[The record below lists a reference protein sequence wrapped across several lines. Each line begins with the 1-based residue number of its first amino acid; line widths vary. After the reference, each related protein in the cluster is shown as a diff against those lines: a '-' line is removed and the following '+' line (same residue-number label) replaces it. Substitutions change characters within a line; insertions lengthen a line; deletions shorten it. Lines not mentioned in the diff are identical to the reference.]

1 MLLHLV
7 ANTVVAFFPI
17 GHAEL
22 PATMRSCYS
31 FLYQGPGALFL
42 RSKAFL
48 ALSWTSLNRT
58 DAKCQQLGNLRAILS
73 QEGMIMDEQI
83 PRSWS
88 FVGTILRCLQ
98 WSCCLPTAVPFFPP
112 PWFTVSWLIIT
123 SWDHFPNR
131 LSVSKSSSYSE
142 TTWTRMMVAKTHT
155 DVFLSPKDSP
165 GHPMKAG
172 IFFSLE

>member
-1 MLLHLV
+1 MLLHLA

-22 PATMRSCYS
+22 PATTTRSCYS
-31 FLYQGPGALFL
+31 FLYLGPGALFL

-58 DAKCQQLGNLRAILS
+58 GAKCQQFVNLRAILS
-73 QEGMIMDEQI
+73 QERMTMDEQI

-98 WSCCLPTAVPFFPP
+98 WSCCLPTNVPLLFFLLPGLQSLGLLSLPEITFQIDYLCPSPP
-112 PWFTVSWLIIT
+112 HTQRLCGLEWWWLKHI
-123 SWDHFPNR
+123 
-131 LSVSKSSSYSE
+131 LMSSYLP
-142 TTWTRMMVAKTHT
+142 KTHLVT
-155 DVFLSPKDSP
+155 L
-165 GHPMKAG
+165 
-172 IFFSLE
+172 

>member
-1 MLLHLV
+1 MLLHLA

-22 PATMRSCYS
+22 PATMRSCCS

-42 RSKAFL
+42 RSTAFL

-131 LSVSKSSSYSE
+131 LCPSPPHTQRLRGLEWWWLKHILMSSSPPKTRLVTLWKLIYS
-142 TTWTRMMVAKTHT
+142 
-155 DVFLSPKDSP
+155 
-165 GHPMKAG
+165 
-172 IFFSLE
+172 SL